1 MSETFGFTLAYEDEK
16 EMNETFL
23 NIQKNKKEYFEI
35 YTFYLHDT
43 RRLYVSKI
51 E

>member
-1 MSETFGFTLAYEDEK
+1 MSETFGFILAYEDEK
-16 EMNETFL
+16 EMNEAFP
-23 NIQKNKKEYFEI
+23 
-35 YTFYLHDT
+35 FYLHDT